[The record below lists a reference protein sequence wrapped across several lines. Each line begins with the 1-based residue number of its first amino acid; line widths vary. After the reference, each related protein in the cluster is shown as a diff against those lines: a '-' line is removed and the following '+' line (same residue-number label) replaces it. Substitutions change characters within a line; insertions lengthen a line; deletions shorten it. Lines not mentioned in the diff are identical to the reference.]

1 MRTFFFSEY
10 VKQSPCV
17 EAMEL
22 MEPSG
27 LVSGPQRLSQAH
39 YTRNNYDFRKF
50 FFFFSSISWL
60 TLIGL
65 NARALLESPRTSL
78 FCGFSCSMDSFRLH
92 RGPRGD
98 AGDGNIPQM
107 LSSLVDAEFCDP
119 ICISYTSTKLPTEW
133 NVSSKESA
141 AWTNM
146 HISIP
151 PLWHSFLAWTIAPSG
166 QK

>member
-1 MRTFFFSEY
+1 MSSSLPVWRRWSWWNHQVLCQAHRDFHKHTTPETIMTFESFFFFS
-10 VKQSPCV
+10 
-17 EAMEL
+17 
-22 MEPSG
+22 
-27 LVSGPQRLSQAH
+27 
-39 YTRNNYDFRKF
+39 
-50 FFFFSSISWL
+50 SSISWL

-98 AGDGNIPQM
+98 AGGRNIPQM